1 MVDKFGHGHGQRGSA
16 IVGHEVMCVPGRPCV
31 DHHGQPREGGG
42 EGGDGGLRG
51 RVGGEVEAR
60 LRRVVEMRVANCQR
74 VAIVHESVE
83 LKQIAA
89 KATGT
94 EKPLG
99 RWTTQLTLAPGGSI
113 RAGAGLARHFA

>member
-1 MVDKFGHGHGQRGSA
+1 MVMVSVGQQLLVMKSRVFLDGHASTIMVNRG
-16 IVGHEVMCVPGRPCV
+16 GR
-31 DHHGQPREGGG
+31 G
-42 EGGDGGLRG
+42 EGRGGWWAERTRG
-51 RVGGEVEAR
+51 GGEVEAR
-60 LRRVVEMRVANCQR
+60 LRRVVEMRVANCKR
-74 VAIVHESVE
+74 VAMFHESVE